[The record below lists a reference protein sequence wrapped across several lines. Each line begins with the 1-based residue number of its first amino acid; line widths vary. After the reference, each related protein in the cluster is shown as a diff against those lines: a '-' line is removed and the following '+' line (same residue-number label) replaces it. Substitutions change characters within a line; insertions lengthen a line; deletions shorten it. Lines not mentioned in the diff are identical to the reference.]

1 MAGAQPGPRPPG
13 RTLRRAAAGR
23 EQRSAAALGLHGIV
37 GLERL
42 VDVVLAVVRLAQAQ
56 RVQKRVAQLAQHVTC
71 VRTLALWCALTL
83 TLRSCASRSTSVCR
97 NRSRSSRS
105 TFPVR
110 ASLTLTL
117 A

>member
-1 MAGAQPGPRPPG
+1 VLSRARRPPG

-37 GLERL
+37 GLQRL
-42 VDVVLAVVRLAQAQ
+42 VNIVLAVVRLAQAQ
-56 RVQKRVAQLAQHVTC
+56 RVQERVAQLAQHVAC
-71 VRTLALWCALTL
+71 AHTLALWCTITL
-83 TLRSCASRSTSVCR
+83 TLRSCASRSTSACR
-97 NRSRSSRS
+97 NRSHSLRS